1 MGGAPR
7 TETDLRPGGP
17 PKRRLERIFPGDVWV
32 WRAAGVVFAV
42 LGIVLLVELLQPRE
56 YFLGSNSVAARD
68 YVAPVKAGERMCVR
82 DIRVPAGTQRVRW
95 GIDTQN
101 VPRIPVDMTVRLH
114 GGPTLTGSLVRSAD
128 TGFHKV
134 DIAMNA
140 PVPGGAPFR
149 LADLCLAPQGT
160 QGQIFVWGRTQLDLE
175 SKPIE
180 VGKQRL
186 PNRVALW
193 FLPLKHEQRSI
204 LSQLPKLFER
214 ASLFRPG
221 FYGPWLF
228 WVVLFAGV
236 PLLLYAAI
244 RTMANADVRLR
255 RRLPL
260 PLAVALIA
268 FGAAASWALVNP
280 PFQSPDE
287 SEHFAYT
294 QYLAETGHAIDLA
307 QGKKPVWSTQESLI
321 IDGTR
326 ELTVIER
333 SEAKLPWLK
342 DYETGVERRQ
352 AEQVPKGGP
361 RNNGGGYHPAT
372 SVHSPL
378 YYGLLA
384 PGYLAVKH
392 QGVEAQLLAMR
403 LGSALMGALTAM
415 FAFLLVAELLPGRRG
430 LAAAAGLMVGL
441 EPMFAFISG
450 AVNND
455 NGVNLACAAVTY
467 LMVRALRRG
476 LSVGIAVA
484 LGAAL
489 VLAPIM
495 KGTGYELYP
504 PVALGLA
511 ALVLRRHGRRDLA
524 MLALF
529 AAAFAVTFAGWDVVR
544 GAFHRDAFTVPGG
557 STPGTSF
564 GIRDH
569 PKGYLVWLWQTLLP
583 FKLPFMRDV
592 SIIHWPF
599 FNIYVQRG
607 FAGFGW
613 YAIFFPNWVYTP
625 IVVAML
631 ATLVLGARTLVS
643 NGAAALRRAPELLFL
658 ASIPVVVFAAVE
670 AAYFTLAWPV
680 DGTAEQGRYAFTA
693 ITALA
698 AIVIG
703 GCLGLGRR
711 RALPAAAALVAGLG
725 MLLLAGQ
732 WLTLSTFYT

>member
-1 MGGAPR
+1 MVDPR
-7 TETDLRPGGP
+7 SEPGTPRLRST
-17 PKRRLERIFPGDVWV
+17 RLARIFPGDAWV
-32 WRAAGVVFAV
+32 WRAAGLVVGVA
-42 LGIVLLVELLQPRE
+42 GIVLLIALLQPRE
-56 YFLGSNSVAARD
+56 HFLGSNSVAARD
-68 YVAPVKAGERMCVR
+68 YVVGVPAGQRMCVR
-82 DIRVPAGTQRVRW
+82 DIRVPAGTQRIRW

-101 VPRIPVDMTVRLH
+101 APRIPVDMTVRVH
-114 GGPTLTGSLVRSAD
+114 GGPTLTGAIVRSET

-134 DIAMNA
+134 DIPMDA

-149 LADLCLAPQGT
+149 FADLCLAPKGPS
-160 QGQIFVWGRTQLDLE
+160 GQIFVWGRTQPDIT

-180 VGKQRL
+180 LGKQRI

-193 FLPLKHEQRSI
+193 FLPLAHEKRSI
-204 LSQLPKLFER
+204 LSQLPQLFSR

-228 WVVLFAGV
+228 WLILFAGI
-236 PLLLYAAI
+236 PGLLYAAI
-244 RTMANADVRLR
+244 RTMATADAPVR
-255 RRLPL
+255 RRVPL

-280 PFQSPDE
+280 TFQSPDE
-287 SEHFAYT
+287 SEHFAYV
-294 QYLAETGHAIDLA
+294 QYLAETGKAIDLN
-307 QGKKPVWSTQESLI
+307 QGTRPPWSTEEALV
-321 IDGTR
+321 IDASR
-326 ELTVIER
+326 ELSVFER
-333 SEAKLPWLK
+333 SEAKLPWLA
-342 DYETGVERRQ
+342 DYERDLKNRQ
-352 AEQVPKGGP
+352 REQVPFGGP
-361 RNNGGGYHPAT
+361 RDNGGGYHPAT

-384 PGYLAVKH
+384 PGYLVVKH

-403 LGSALMGALTAM
+403 LGSAIMGALTAM
-415 FAFLLVAELLPGRRG
+415 LAFLLVGELLPGRRG
-430 LAAAAGLMVGL
+430 LAVAAGLLVGL

-455 NGVNLACAAVTY
+455 NGVNLACAAVIY

-476 LSVGIAVA
+476 LTVPVAVG

-495 KGTGYELYP
+495 KATGYELYP
-504 PVALGLA
+504 PALLGLA
-511 ALVLRRHGRRDLA
+511 GLLLRRHGRRDLA
-524 MLALF
+524 MVAVLLG
-529 AAAFAVTFAGWDVVR
+529 AFAVTFVGWDLVR
-544 GAFHRDAFTVPGG
+544 EAFHRTAFTTPGG
-557 STPGTSF
+557 GTPGTSF
-564 GIRDH
+564 GAMNNI
-569 PKGYLVWLWQTLLP
+569 KGYLVWMWQTLVP
-583 FKLPFMRDV
+583 WKLPFMRDFT
-592 SIIHWPF
+592 IIKWPF

-613 YAIFFPNWVYTP
+613 YAIFFPNWVYAP
-625 IVVAML
+625 IVAAMG
-631 ATLVLGARTLVS
+631 ATAVLGSRMLWVER
-643 NGAAALRRAPELLFL
+643 AAARRRAPELLFL
-658 ASIPVVVFAAVE
+658 ASVPVVVLCAVE
-670 AAYFTLAWPV
+670 AAYFTLAIPL
-680 DGTAEQGRYAFTA
+680 DGVAEQGRYAFPA

>member
-1 MGGAPR
+1 M
-7 TETDLRPGGP
+7 RPVP
-17 PKRRLERIFPGDVWV
+17 AWRRRLGGLFPGDVWV
-32 WRAAGVVFAV
+32 WRTAGAVFLV
-42 LGIVLLVELLQPRE
+42 LGIILAAQLLKQRE

-82 DIRVPAGTQRVRW
+82 DVRVPAGTQRVRW

-101 VPRIPVDMTVRLH
+101 VPRIAVDMTMRVH
-114 GGPTLTGSLVRSAD
+114 GGPTLTGAIVRSAD

-134 DIAMNA
+134 DIPMSA

-149 LADLCLAPQGT
+149 LADLCLAPQGNE
-160 QGQIFVWGRTQLDLE
+160 GQIFVWGRTQLDIE

-180 VGKQRL
+180 VGKQKI

-204 LSQLPKLFER
+204 LSQLPQLFAR

-244 RTMANADVRLR
+244 RTIATADVRLR

-268 FGAAASWALVNP
+268 FGAATSWALVNP
-280 PFQSPDE
+280 TFQSPDE
-287 SEHFAYT
+287 SEHFAYV
-294 QYLAETGHAIDLA
+294 QYLAETGHAIDFNP
-307 QGKKPVWSTQESLI
+307 GKRFVWSTQESLV
-321 IDGTR
+321 IDASH
-326 ELTVIER
+326 ELSVVER

-342 DYETGVERRQ
+342 DYEGSADRR
-352 AEQVPKGGP
+352 AAALKPPGGA
-361 RNNGGGYHPAT
+361 RTDGGGYHPAT

-384 PGYLAVKH
+384 PGYLLVK
-392 QGVEAQLLAMR
+392 GKSVETQLLAMR
-403 LGSALMGALTAM
+403 LGSAIMGALTAM
-415 FAFLLVAELLPGRRG
+415 FACLLIGELLPGRRG
-430 LAAAAGLMVGL
+430 LAVAGGLLVGL

-455 NGVNLACAAVTY
+455 NAVNLACAAVIY

-476 LSVGIAVA
+476 LTVPIAVA
-484 LGAAL
+484 LGFA
-489 VLAPIM
+489 VVIAPVA

-504 PVALGLA
+504 PLALGIA
-511 ALVLRRHGRRDLA
+511 GLVLRRHSRRDLA
-524 MLALF
+524 LLGLLAV
-529 AAAFAVTFAGWDVVR
+529 AFALTFLSWDLIR
-544 GAFHRDAFTVPGG
+544 ASFDRNAFTVPGG
-557 STPGTSF
+557 GTPGTSF
-564 GIRDH
+564 GVRDNI
-569 PKGYLVWLWQTLLP
+569 KAYLVWLWENLLP

-592 SIIHWPF
+592 SIVHWPF

-625 IVVAML
+625 IVAGMIG
-631 ATLVLGARTLVS
+631 TIVLGARTLWVHRA
-643 NGAAALRRAPELLFL
+643 GVIRRAPELLFL
-658 ASIPVVVFAAVE
+658 VSIPVVVFCAVE
-670 AAYFTLAWPV
+670 AAYFTMAWPV
-680 DGTAEQGRYAFTA
+680 DGTAEQGRYAFPA
-693 ITALA
+693 ITAVA
-698 AIVIG
+698 ALVIG

-725 MLLLAGQ
+725 VLLLAGQ